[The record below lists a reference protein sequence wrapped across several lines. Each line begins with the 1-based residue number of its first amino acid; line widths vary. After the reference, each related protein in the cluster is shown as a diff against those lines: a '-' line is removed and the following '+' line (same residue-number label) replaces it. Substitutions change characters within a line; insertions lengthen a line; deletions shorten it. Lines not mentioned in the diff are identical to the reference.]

1 VAQLMREHP
10 GYTRAQI
17 EAAIREA
24 QARKEANSTPGD
36 SND

>member
-10 GYTRAQI
+10 GYTHAQM

-24 QARKEANSTPGD
+24 QARKEAK
-36 SND
+36 